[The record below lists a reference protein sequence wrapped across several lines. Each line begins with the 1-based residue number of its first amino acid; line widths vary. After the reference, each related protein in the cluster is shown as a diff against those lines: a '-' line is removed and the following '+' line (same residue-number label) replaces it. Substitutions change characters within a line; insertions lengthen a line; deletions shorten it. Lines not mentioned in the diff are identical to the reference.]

1 MGVQCYGGGYEIKEV
16 RMAIPV
22 LIPLKQIISE
32 IGRKKKNIR
41 MGFCQNLVIIVC
53 RIILLCVG
61 TVIPQS

>member
-32 IGRKKKNIR
+32 IGRKKKKHKD
-41 MGFCQNLVIIVC
+41 GFLPE
-53 RIILLCVG
+53 LSHHCV
-61 TVIPQS
+61 

>member
-32 IGRKKKNIR
+32 IGRKKKKK
-41 MGFCQNLVIIVC
+41 
-53 RIILLCVG
+53 
-61 TVIPQS
+61 T